1 MSEEDTHVS
10 ESITPP
16 TSDTIAAAQ
25 EAPTVVA
32 APAAEA
38 TTEAREIDGN
48 IVTEAAAA
56 HAEAAGVLTAKNLY
70 GTGPTGE
77 PVAPEQGAR
86 LDWRQ
91 GLDHVRDTLAREGY
105 TLSQAAAEFV
115 GRALGELY
123 QHEQGGPPASQAARE
138 MATRVSGAPTQET
151 ATYLNE
157 QGRYLQ
163 ETEGAQFNAKGYHL

>member
-1 MSEEDTHVS
+1 MS

-16 TSDTIAAAQ
+16 TGEAITSETIAAAQ

-48 IVTEAAAA
+48 IVTEAAVE

-77 PVAPEQGAR
+77 PVAPEQEAH

-91 GLDHVRDTLAREGY
+91 GLDHVRDTLAREGH
-105 TLSQAAAEFV
+105 TLSQAAEEFV

-123 QHEQGGPPASQAARE
+123 QHEQGGPKASSAALEFAKR
-138 MATRVSGAPTQET
+138 MTGVPSQEH
-151 ATYLNE
+151 ADWLNE
-157 QGRYLQ
+157 QGVTLQ
-163 ETEGAQFNAKGYHL
+163 TIEGHGLLNAGGYHL